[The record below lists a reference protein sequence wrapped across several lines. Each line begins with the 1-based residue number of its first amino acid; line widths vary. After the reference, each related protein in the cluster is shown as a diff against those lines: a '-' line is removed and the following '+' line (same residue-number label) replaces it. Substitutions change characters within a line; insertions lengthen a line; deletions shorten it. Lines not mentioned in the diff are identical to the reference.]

1 MTEKNHSAAAA
12 ALIAGSST
20 LRAGRADVFRQ
31 RERTKRKRLIRAIV
45 VVASLD
51 VYLWW
56 RYSSGRPLRLPTI
69 PEGFPWEIYLP
80 GGLLIIAIGLMI
92 ALPLM
97 TGRSPHITVYP
108 EQVEVGLTDV
118 TGLNLQVDEVIR
130 TLDVFLGYGTF
141 RDELGGT
148 PRQGDPVRGAARD
161 GQDLSREGDGEAGG
175 GPVPVHL
182 GLVDDVD
189 VPGHDRLPHPVVLQG
204 TPEGRAQGR
213 GRDRLHRGD
222 RRDRRV
228 EGSA

>member
-12 ALIAGSST
+12 GSHRGIEHAPRRTRRCLPSAGADQAEAT
-20 LRAGRADVFRQ
+20 HQGHRAGGFA
-31 RERTKRKRLIRAIV
+31 
-45 VVASLD
+45 
-51 VYLWW
+51 
-56 RYSSGRPLRLPTI
+56 GRLPLVALLLGQAPPAPHDAGRI
-69 PEGFPWEIYLP
+69 PLGDHLP
-80 GGLLIIAIGLMI
+80 GGLLIVAIGLMI

-148 PRQGDPVRGAARD
+148 PGGDPVRGAARN

-175 GPVPVHL
+175 GSVPVHL
-182 GLVDDVD
+182 GVVDGVD
-189 VPGHDRLPHPVVLQG
+189 VPGHDRLSHPVVLQG
-204 TPEGRAQGR
+204 APESRAQGR
-213 GRDRLHRGD
+213 GAIGFIEEIDAIA
-222 RRDRRV
+222 
-228 EGSA
+228 GSRIA